1 MIVKSYRDLIAW
13 QKSMDLA
20 LLIYSITES
29 FPPKENYGLT
39 SQVRRAAVSV
49 ASNIAEGHSR
59 NNTGEF
65 KQFLGIAYG
74 SLAELETQI
83 MLSNKLGYIDGGKT
97 NDVLTL
103 ASETGKIINGIKS
116 KL

>member
-1 MIVKSYRDLIAW
+1 
-13 QKSMDLA
+13 MDLA
-20 LLIYSITES
+20 LLIYSNTEN
-29 FPPKENYGLT
+29 FPSKEMYGLI
-39 SQVRRAAVSV
+39 SQIRRSAVSV

-65 KQFLGIAYG
+65 RQFLGIAYG

-83 MLSNKLGYIDGGKT
+83 MLSNKLGYIDDGKT

-103 ASETGKIINGIKS
+103 ASEIGKIINGIKS